1 MKYDFDSYLLY
12 EMTPAVAYTVKVKV
26 QLKETV
32 DGETLRR
39 AAEMAFRR
47 FWYFAKMIRM
57 NSEDAFVFENTGLP
71 IIVKEET
78 DQPVVLG
85 SPETNGL
92 YFCVTYREKDV
103 YFNFAHN
110 FCGGCGAMP
119 WIQATLWQYFSDR
132 YHKQINSDGIKT
144 PYTPVFPNEL
154 AYPDAEKLPD
164 DEPLGGYKGGD
175 SYIPMDEYMTYF
187 QDPSIGTKFYP
198 IEIGNRD
205 LIKYAKENDGSPN
218 SIICAMMFRALSRV
232 YRDRPETAQ
241 ISGKIICNYRK
252 DVGCPET
259 YRDLVRML
267 HVKYTSEMSDWSIEK
282 LSTTARGSMYLQM
295 QPEFSVQEYQRL
307 MEFRKGI
314 DEQKSFQEKADY
326 ALKNSLMRSDIN
338 DTYTVSYV
346 GNLFWGGLAEYIE
359 AVYSITDGHLMLEV
373 NSLPEKFCISFE
385 VFNNS
390 DRKYL
395 DAFLQV
401 MDEEGI
407 PYTVG
412 EAEKTNLPGI
422 QLPVPHS

>member
-1 MKYDFDSYLLY
+1 
-12 EMTPAVAYTVKVKV
+12 
-26 QLKETV
+26 
-32 DGETLRR
+32 
-39 AAEMAFRR
+39 
-47 FWYFAKMIRM
+47 
-57 NSEDAFVFENTGLP
+57 
-71 IIVKEET
+71 
-78 DQPVVLG
+78 
-85 SPETNGL
+85 
-92 YFCVTYREKDV
+92 
-103 YFNFAHN
+103 
-110 FCGGCGAMP
+110 
-119 WIQATLWQYFSDR
+119 
-132 YHKQINSDGIKT
+132 
-144 PYTPVFPNEL
+144 
-154 AYPDAEKLPD
+154 
-164 DEPLGGYKGGD
+164 
-175 SYIPMDEYMTYF
+175 
-187 QDPSIGTKFYP
+187 
-198 IEIGNRD
+198 
-205 LIKYAKENDGSPN
+205 
-218 SIICAMMFRALSRV
+218 
-232 YRDRPETAQ
+232 
-241 ISGKIICNYRK
+241 
-252 DVGCPET
+252 
-259 YRDLVRML
+259 
-267 HVKYTSEMSDWSIEK
+267 
-282 LSTTARGSMYLQM
+282 MYLQM